1 MIDSFFQGLQV
12 GDPLYW
18 GGFLVS
24 IFFIFKLI
32 KNMGK
37 VMVAIIVIALILYTF
52 IFYNPEFLESI
63 LNSLARENR
72 LDL

>member
-1 MIDSFFQGLQV
+1 
-12 GDPLYW
+12 
-18 GGFLVS
+18 
-24 IFFIFKLI
+24 
-32 KNMGK
+32 
-37 VMVAIIVIALILYTF
+37 MVAIIVIALILYTF